1 MHRKYFVLATS
12 MDAGPS
18 GDLLKVGGPLQE
30 SGFHSAIVV
39 VNQSPPK
46 LKVDRNEPLHD
57 SSSDVHWGNDARDY
71 RS

>member
-1 MHRKYFVLATS
+1 MHRKYFVSAAS
-12 MDAGPS
+12 KDAGPND
-18 GDLLKVGGPLQE
+18 GLLEVGGPPQE

-57 SSSDVHWGNDARDY
+57 SSSDVHWENDARDY